1 MLIVTFSLIL
11 IAIIVVLIAYF
22 YARHVKRTEVPE
34 GVKIID
40 DLEDLREDVASNE
53 KTSSDD
59 KGSVSSDLR
68 DT

>member
-1 MLIVTFSLIL
+1 MLTVTFSLIL
-11 IAIIVVLIAYF
+11 LAIIVVLIAYF
-22 YARHVKRTEVPE
+22 YARHVRRVEVPE